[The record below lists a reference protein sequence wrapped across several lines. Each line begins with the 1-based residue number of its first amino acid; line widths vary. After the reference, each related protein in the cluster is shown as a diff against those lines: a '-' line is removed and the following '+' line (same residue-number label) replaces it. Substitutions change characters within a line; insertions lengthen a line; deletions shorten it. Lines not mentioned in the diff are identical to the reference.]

1 MSLRRK
7 GSRRDGGKA
16 SLMYGQRFWSA
27 TVAVAVLLTAKLS
40 ASAASPAFVDPVLG
54 YHVTLPTGCHANHTA
69 QIPRFITCGNGYA
82 MAFFAGG
89 GTDRPALQK
98 LVNRIIGDW
107 SGLKLLQNQMVAKL
121 DGRPQRLIYAEG
133 RDPKGITAAIEILAV
148 VNNGGWFTLVF
159 AAPQNEWSADALRY
173 FSPIKAS
180 FHLDPKPS
188 R

>member
-1 MSLRRK
+1 M
-7 GSRRDGGKA
+7 DGP
-16 SLMYGQRFWSA
+16 RFWPA
-27 TVAVAVLLTAKLS
+27 ILALA
-40 ASAASPAFVDPVLG
+40 AFVATTISPEAATQTYVDPGLG
-54 YHVTLPTGCHANHTA
+54 YHVTLPTGCRANHTA
-69 QIPRFITCGNGYA
+69 QIPRFISCGNGYA

-159 AAPQNEWSADALRY
+159 AAPQNEWSGDALRY